1 MADEDGLVAKA
12 VAGDAAAFDALVRR
26 HQSAVRGFLRRLT
39 RHDHALA
46 DDLAQETFW
55 HAWGKKHQFISG
67 SFLSWLYAIAWSRFL
82 METRRHKRARAREEE
97 APLPPSPPEGGNPL
111 KLDLERALSR
121 VAPAESAAI
130 TLCLGLGHSHEEAAR
145 ILQMPVGTVKSH
157 IARGREK
164 VKHML
169 EEHGHGP

>member
-1 MADEDGLVAKA
+1 MADEDDLVARA

-39 RHDHALA
+39 ARDHALA

-55 HAWGKKHQFISG
+55 HAFARKHQFVAG

-82 METRRHKRARAREEE
+82 MDKRARKRAQARESLEQHQQHCAE
-97 APLPPSPPEGGNPL
+97 RGAQA
-111 KLDLERALSR
+111 KLDLDWALSR
-121 VAPAESAAI
+121 LMPAESAAI
-130 TLCLGLGHSHEEAAR
+130 TLCLGLGHTHEEAAA
-145 ILQMPVGTVKSH
+145 ILQLPLGTLKSH

-164 VKHML
+164 VKTML
-169 EEHGHGP
+169 QENGHGA

>member
-1 MADEDGLVAKA
+1 MAEEAELVAKA

-39 RHDHALA
+39 GQDHALA

-55 HAWGKKHQFISG
+55 QAFSKKQQFTSG

-82 METRRHKRARAREEE
+82 MQRRRRRPEQLREDTQTAAPSGERQSLAR
-97 APLPPSPPEGGNPL
+97 
-111 KLDLERALSR
+111 LDLEKTLARL
-121 VAPAESAAI
+121 APEQRAAI
-130 TLCLGLGHSHEEAAR
+130 TLCLGLGHSHEEAAG
-145 ILQMPVGTVKSH
+145 ILKMPVGTVKSH

-164 VKHML
+164 VKAML
-169 EEHGHGP
+169 EESGHGA